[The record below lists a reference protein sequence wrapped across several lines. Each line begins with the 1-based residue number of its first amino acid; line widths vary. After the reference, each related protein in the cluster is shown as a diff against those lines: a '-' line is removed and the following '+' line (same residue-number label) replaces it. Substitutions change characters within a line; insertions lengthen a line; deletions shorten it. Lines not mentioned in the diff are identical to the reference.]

1 MEGGS
6 EGGRGR
12 ERGGCEGGG
21 VKGVLGEVK
30 KRERW
35 EGGEEDVHLCV
46 CVCVC
51 EGVSFE
57 VHVHMHTQKQTTH
70 WSSTLH

>member
-1 MEGGS
+1 MREG
-6 EGGRGR
+6 EE
-12 ERGGCEGGG
+12 ERG
-21 VKGVLGEVK
+21 
-30 KRERW
+30 
-35 EGGEEDVHLCV
+35 EDVKVVESRGFLV
-46 CVCVC
+46 RSRKERDGKVERRMFTCVC